1 MGCCIQ
7 ERARVKKQ
15 TSTNMQQQKFI
26 EQEKPIYIPGITN
39 IIIPGNMINPKD
51 TMENKIPENIENKI
65 PEIEPNKNRENI
77 SKIYPEIEPN
87 QNQENQETIPN
98 VYPEI
103 GPEKK
108 PEIIPST
115 KANYDAMYSCYSLK
129 NLFEK
134 DKGWN
139 YQINAKFKNRF
150 KKKKSEINQDDKICT
165 ICLLGDSNKGK
176 TFISTLLTGN
186 KLKCGG
192 DYKTRGINCKLSDFN
207 FNNPGNKKE
216 KFLIFDSGGRSEPLL
231 IEPKEKEKLND
242 ETLKNTV
249 EANNRDLK
257 QSEEFTRNFL
267 INNSKIIIVVVNQ
280 LSLSEQLFL
289 YELKTEKKYEE
300 LFILHNLYIFKTRRE
315 IEDYINNTLINAI
328 YFDITKGYF
337 ETLDEN
343 EKFKPYYFKEE
354 QNDGNEEALIAHL
367 ILGDFDSEDE
377 WIKHFNKRTLDFL
390 KDKMQVC
397 IPEDYFNVRTQLQ
410 KELRDTNKIGDKSL
424 LVEENIEKTKDEE
437 KGVLKVANER
447 KIEIHGTGNYV
458 PGTEFTISKYT
469 PDYIFYKDQEKFVI
483 EVECAG
489 LYDNNIIIEGKTRK
503 GISYFKI
510 KGEKKYPPELN
521 KENKPFIIDFSVNT
535 EKENIII
542 DTGAEINKKKPT
554 HENGIYKKI
563 FPIIKEECNENNDLI
578 ESTDN

>member
-15 TSTNMQQQKFI
+15 TTNMKQEIFI
-26 EQEKPIYIPGITN
+26 EQEKQRYTPGITN
-39 IIIPGNMINPKD
+39 IIIPNIINPKD
-51 TMENKIPENIENKI
+51 TMGNIFPEKLENKNQENIENK
-65 PEIEPNKNRENI
+65 NREII
-77 SKIYPEIEPN
+77 SKEYPEIEPN
-87 QNQENQETIPN
+87 NNQENQETIPN

-108 PEIIPST
+108 PEIISST

-150 KKKKSEINQDDKICT
+150 KKKKNEINQDDKICT

-377 WIKHFNKRTLDFL
+377 WIKHFNERTLDFL

-397 IPEDYFNVRTQLQ
+397 IPEDYFDVHIQLQ
-410 KELRDTNKIGDKSL
+410 KELRDTNKIGDQSL
-424 LVEENIEKTKDEE
+424 LIEENIEKTKDEE

-447 KIEIHGTGNYV
+447 EKIEIHGTGNYV

-489 LYDNNIIIEGKTRK
+489 LNDNNIIIEGKSRK
-503 GISYFKI
+503 GKTYFKI

-542 DTGAEINKKKPT
+542 DTGVEINKKKPI

-563 FPIIKEECNENNDLI
+563 FPIIKEEFNENNELI

>member
-1 MGCCIQ
+1 MGCCEIK
-7 ERARVKKQ
+7 EK
-15 TSTNMQQQKFI
+15 TTNMQRERFI
-26 EQEKPIYIPGITN
+26 KHETPNYIPGITN
-39 IIIPGNMINPKD
+39 IIIPGNINNPK
-51 TMENKIPENIENKI
+51 NIENKNLKI
-65 PEIEPNKNRENI
+65 EQNKNREIISKEYPEIEPNK
-77 SKIYPEIEPN
+77 YPE
-87 QNQENQETIPN
+87 TIAN
-98 VYPEI
+98 IYPEI

-108 PEIIPST
+108 QKSIQST
-115 KANYDAMYSCYSLK
+115 KTNYDASFSCYSLK

-139 YQINAKFKNRF
+139 YQMNAKFKNRF
-150 KKKKSEINQDDKICT
+150 KKTEKEINENDKFCP

-176 TFISTLLTGN
+176 TFISNLLTGN

-192 DYKTRGINCKLSDFN
+192 EYKTRGINCKLSDFN
-207 FNNPGNKKE
+207 FKNSENKNE

-249 EANNRDLK
+249 ESNNRDLK
-257 QSEEFTRNFL
+257 QSEEFSRNFL

-300 LFILHNLYIFKTRRE
+300 LFILHNLFIFKTRRE

-328 YFDITKGYF
+328 YFDIAKGYF
-337 ETLDEN
+337 ETLDEKD
-343 EKFKPYYFKEE
+343 KFKPYYFKEE
-354 QNDGNEEALIAHL
+354 QNDGNEKALIAHL

-377 WIKHFNKRTLDFL
+377 WIKHFNERTLDFL

-397 IPEDYFNVRTQLQ
+397 LPKDYFNVRTQLQ
-410 KELRDTNKIGDKSL
+410 KELRDINKIGEKSL
-424 LVEENIEKTKDEE
+424 LVEKITEDTNDGE
-437 KGVLKVANER
+437 KGVIKVENESR
-447 KIEIHGTGNYV
+447 IETLGIGNYV
-458 PGTEFTISKYT
+458 PGTDFTISKYT

-489 LYDNNIIIEGKTRK
+489 IFDDNIIIEGKSRK
-503 GISYFKI
+503 GKVYFKI
-510 KGEKKYPPELN
+510 RGEKKYPPELN

-542 DTGAEINKKKPT
+542 DTSIEINKKKPE
-554 HENGIYKKI
+554 HKNGIYKKI
-563 FPIIKEECNENNDLI
+563 FPITKEENNENNENNNQFEL
-578 ESTDN
+578 TDI

>member
-1 MGCCIQ
+1 MGCCFQ
-7 ERARVKKQ
+7 EKERA
-15 TSTNMQQQKFI
+15 NMQQQI
-26 EQEKPIYIPGITN
+26 IIQPPPEKPILFPG
-39 IIIPGNMINPKD
+39 IIIPGNISNPKN
-51 TMENKIPENIENKI
+51 TTENKNL
-65 PEIEPNKNRENI
+65 EIEPNKNPEIMR
-77 SKIYPEIEPN
+77 IYPEIESN
-87 QNQENQETIPN
+87 KNQEAIVEEN
-98 VYPEI
+98 PEI

-108 PEIIPST
+108 QKSSRT
-115 KANYDAMYSCYSLK
+115 KASYDAIFSCYSLK
-129 NLFEK
+129 NLFEN

-139 YQINAKFKNRF
+139 YQMNTKFKNRF
-150 KKKKSEINQDDKICT
+150 KKEEKEINQNDKICP

-176 TFISTLLTGN
+176 TFISNLLTGN

-192 DYKTRGINCKLSDFN
+192 DYKTKGINCKLSDFN
-207 FNNPGNKKE
+207 FNNPGNKNE

-249 EANNRDLK
+249 ESNNRDLK
-257 QSEEFTRNFL
+257 QSEEFSRNFL

-289 YELKTEKKYEE
+289 YELKTEKKYQE

-315 IEDYINNTLINAI
+315 IEDYINNTLVNAI

-337 ETLDEN
+337 ETLDEK

-354 QNDGNEEALIAHL
+354 QNDESEKALIAHL

-377 WIKHFNKRTLDFL
+377 WIKHFNERTLDFL

-397 IPEDYFNVRTQLQ
+397 IPEDYFNIRKQLQ
-410 KELRDTNKIGDKSL
+410 KELRDTNKIGEKSL
-424 LVEENIEKTKDEE
+424 LIEENVEKTKDEE
-437 KGVLKVANER
+437 KGVLKVSNESR
-447 KIEIHGTGNYV
+447 IDIQGAGNYV

-469 PDYIFYKDQEKFVI
+469 PDYIFYIDQERFVI

-489 LYDNNIIIEGKTRK
+489 LYDNNIIIEGKSRK
-503 GISYFKI
+503 GKTYFKI
-510 KGEKKYPPELN
+510 RGEKKYPPELN

-542 DTGAEINKKKPT
+542 DTSIEINKKKPT
-554 HENGIYKKI
+554 HEDGIYKKI
-563 FPIIKEECNENNDLI
+563 FPITKEEYTENNI
-578 ESTDN
+578 IIKSINKEI